1 MIDQRQHS
9 PQGVAFI
16 SSPRCLSVSAMHLL
30 TFERLMERVLSGLP
44 WEECLLFFDDI
55 IVHATTF
62 EAELEHLRSVSTR
75 LREAGLKLS
84 QKKCHLFK
92 KQVVFLGH
100 VVSEEGVSTD
110 LEKINAVCEWPT
122 PTSASALHSLLGLCS
137 YYCRFIRGFANVA
150 APLHRLTEK
159 DKAFMWTN
167 ECMLRSIG
175 LNKPCP
181 RHQW

>member
-75 LREAGLKLS
+75 LREARLKLS

-110 LEKINAVCEWPT
+110 LDKINAVCE
-122 PTSASALHSLLGLCS
+122 
-137 YYCRFIRGFANVA
+137 
-150 APLHRLTEK
+150 
-159 DKAFMWTN
+159 
-167 ECMLRSIG
+167 
-175 LNKPCP
+175 
-181 RHQW
+181 